1 MGIED
6 IVSPCIG
13 VCAINDSNGFCQG
26 CYRTVE
32 EIREWWNMT
41 DEEREK
47 VMGAL
52 DQRLLCLLYTSD
64 AADE

>member
-1 MGIED
+1 MSVED

-13 VCAINDSNGFCQG
+13 VCAMNDSNGLCHG

-41 DEEREK
+41 DKEREK

-52 DQRLLCLLYTSD
+52 DQRLLDNTTF
-64 AADE
+64 

>member
-47 VMGAL
+47 VMGTL
-52 DQRLLCLLYTSD
+52 DQRLLDNTTI
-64 AADE
+64 

>member
-13 VCAINDSNGFCQG
+13 VCAINDSNGFCHG

-52 DQRLLCLLYTSD
+52 DQRLLDNTNF
-64 AADE
+64 

>member
-1 MGIED
+1 MGMED

-13 VCAINDSNGFCQG
+13 VCAINDSNGYCQG
-26 CYRTVE
+26 WYRTVE

-52 DQRLLCLLYTSD
+52 DQRLLDNTTF
-64 AADE
+64 

>member
-41 DEEREK
+41 DEDREK

-52 DQRLLCLLYTSD
+52 DQRLLDNTNF
-64 AADE
+64 

>member
-13 VCAINDSNGFCQG
+13 VCAINDSNGFCLG

-41 DEEREK
+41 DEDREK

-52 DQRLLCLLYTSD
+52 DQRLLDNTTF
-64 AADE
+64 

>member
-32 EIREWWNMT
+32 EIREWWNIS
-41 DEEREK
+41 DQERDK
-47 VMGAL
+47 VMGTL
-52 DQRLLCLLYTSD
+52 DQRLLDNTTF
-64 AADE
+64 

>member
-26 CYRTVE
+26 CYRSVE

-41 DEEREK
+41 DEERDK

-52 DQRLLCLLYTSD
+52 DQRLLDNSTF
-64 AADE
+64 

>member
-47 VMGAL
+47 VIGAL
-52 DQRLLCLLYTSD
+52 DQRLLDNTNF
-64 AADE
+64 

>member
-13 VCAINDSNGFCQG
+13 VCAINDNNGFCHG

-47 VMGAL
+47 VMGTL
-52 DQRLLCLLYTSD
+52 DQRLLDNTTF
-64 AADE
+64 

>member
-41 DEEREK
+41 DEDREK

-52 DQRLLCLLYTSD
+52 DKRLLDNTTF
-64 AADE
+64 

>member
-41 DEEREK
+41 DEERDK

-52 DQRLLCLLYTSD
+52 DLRLLDNTTF
-64 AADE
+64 

>member
-26 CYRTVE
+26 CYRSVE

-41 DEEREK
+41 DEERDK

-52 DQRLLCLLYTSD
+52 DQRLLDNTTF
-64 AADE
+64 

>member
-13 VCAINDSNGFCQG
+13 VCAINVNNGFCHG

-47 VMGAL
+47 VMGTL
-52 DQRLLCLLYTSD
+52 DQRLLDNTTF
-64 AADE
+64 

>member
-13 VCAINDSNGFCQG
+13 VCAMNDANGFCQG

-41 DEEREK
+41 DQEREK

-52 DQRLLCLLYTSD
+52 DQRLLDNTTF
-64 AADE
+64 

>member
-13 VCAINDSNGFCQG
+13 VCAINYSNGFCQG

-41 DEEREK
+41 DQDREK
-47 VMGAL
+47 VMGTL
-52 DQRLLCLLYTSD
+52 DQRLLDNTTF
-64 AADE
+64 

>member
-13 VCAINDSNGFCQG
+13 VCAMNDRIGFCQG

-41 DEEREK
+41 DQEREK

-52 DQRLLCLLYTSD
+52 DQRLLDNTTF
-64 AADE
+64 

>member
-13 VCAINDSNGFCQG
+13 VCAINDSNGFCHG
-26 CYRTVE
+26 CYRTVD

-47 VMGAL
+47 VMGTL
-52 DQRLLCLLYTSD
+52 DQRLMDNTTF
-64 AADE
+64 

>member
-13 VCAINDSNGFCQG
+13 VCSMNEAGLCAG

-32 EIREWWNMT
+32 EIREWWNMSDAERDAVMNT
-41 DEEREK
+41 LSEREESTF
-47 VMGAL
+47 
-52 DQRLLCLLYTSD
+52 D
-64 AADE
+64 

>member
-41 DEEREK
+41 DQDREK
-47 VMGAL
+47 VMGTL
-52 DQRLLCLLYTSD
+52 DQRLLDNTTF
-64 AADE
+64 

>member
-47 VMGAL
+47 VMGTL
-52 DQRLLCLLYTSD
+52 DQRFLDNTTF
-64 AADE
+64 

>member
-47 VMGAL
+47 VMGTL
-52 DQRLLCLLYTSD
+52 DQRLLDNTTF
-64 AADE
+64 

>member
-52 DQRLLCLLYTSD
+52 DQRLLDNTNF
-64 AADE
+64 

>member
-1 MGIED
+1 MSSIEE

-13 VCAINDSNGFCQG
+13 VCTMNDSTGFCQG
-26 CYRTVE
+26 CYRTVD

-41 DEEREK
+41 DQAREK

-52 DQRLLCLLYTSD
+52 DQRLLDNTTF
-64 AADE
+64 

>member
-1 MGIED
+1 MSIED

-41 DEEREK
+41 DQDREK
-47 VMGAL
+47 VMGTL
-52 DQRLLCLLYTSD
+52 DQRLLDNTTF
-64 AADE
+64 

>member
-6 IVSPCIG
+6 FVSPCIG

-52 DQRLLCLLYTSD
+52 DQRLLDNTTF
-64 AADE
+64 